1 MKPKRLAMLLLSLLV
16 FALVLSLLALW
27 VEDFAASSRRQQ
39 REALES
45 ALNRSLLLCYALE
58 GRYPDS
64 LADLRQDYPLSY
76 DETVFYVDYRPMGG
90 NLMPDITIL
99 ELSGG

>member
-39 REALES
+39 REALET
-45 ALNRSLLLCYALE
+45 ALNYALE

-64 LADLRQDYPLSY
+64 LAQLRRDYPLSY

>member
-27 VEDFAASSRRQQ
+27 VEDFAQNSRQQQ
-39 REALES
+39 REALET
-45 ALNRSLLLCYALE
+45 ALNRSILLCYALE
-58 GRYPDS
+58 GRYPES
-64 LADLRQDYPLSY
+64 LEELRR
-76 DETVFYVDYRPMGG
+76 DYRPMGG